1 MSVYPFRPTS
11 ATTTSRAVKLALSLA
26 AAALAAFT
34 LAPSALAAPGDT
46 VRVSMSWEGGDAEGM
61 SSEPSI
67 SADGRYVAFT
77 SAASNVIPG
86 DANKVPD
93 IFVYD
98 RQKETVEL
106 ASPGEISAAE
116 PGPGEIDGQANAP
129 SGEPAISGDGRYVA
143 FSSYA
148 SNLVPGDTN
157 GRQDVYV
164 YDRATR
170 TVERVSVGKGGVQG
184 NGISREPSISQDGRV
199 VAFFS
204 SSTKLVS
211 GLTPVF
217 PYQNIYVHE
226 RGAPGLELI
235 SVGEGSGGN
244 APSHTPSIDGAGDLV
259 AFESQASNLSP
270 QNTSGEENVYLFE
283 RPAQET
289 KLVSVGEAGK
299 GDEAANAGSSRPSI
313 SEDGNVVAFASEASN
328 LVAGDTNSTS
338 DVFAYERGNSS
349 LELVSVGEEG
359 EPASGPSS
367 SGDTPAVSEDGRY
380 VAFSSF
386 ASNLVERDFAPRG
399 VFVRDRTEGRT
410 TRESRGGGGDTQAN
424 GASSAPAI
432 SADGA
437 AIGFESTASNLVPE
451 DENGLADVFLHETG
465 GPGPQPAEVVTLDA
479 VDAGGT
485 PATQSATAFG
495 PVTLTTSADFSWDS
509 SQPGLEPQG
518 LTPWLVETVI
528 QFDDDFTIDAE
539 GLPVCML
546 ESLFGTTTEEALEV
560 CRGAVIGSG
569 HFEGTVGA
577 GPITLFNGAPD
588 AGRPTVLVH
597 IRYTSEFSGSEV
609 TELRTGV
616 FRPSSFGSD
625 YGTELDIGTL
635 ALGLMHI
642 DLSLEGEPVPGHVLV
657 GGRCA
662 DPDHTWNFY
671 SELIATYGLYI
682 APQVIT
688 KEVTLECSVDEDGN
702 GIADELEPPAGEPGE
717 FSDGEGTAG
726 TLLDSGGLAIEV
738 SDAPAPDGVRIKV
751 GEGKGE
757 ASFQVCGFST
767 LTLTAG
773 SEAIVTCGSVIV
785 RVVQGEATVTVGDGS
800 IVASVP
806 TGGEAEVA
814 DNGDGTFTV
823 DNLGDADVTVTIEGE
838 EEIVGGGESTTVEEP
853 LTTTPGHVTGGGQ
866 VATAEGNGRAVFGLE
881 AKSDAKGL
889 RGSCNLVDPSTETKL
904 TCTDV
909 TALSVDGSG
918 ATIAGDATV
927 NGETT
932 TYRIH
937 VEDAGEPGAG
947 QDTFTIHTASGYQV
961 GGTLKAGNVQ
971 VH

>member
-1 MSVYPFRPTS
+1 MGRYALRGL
-11 ATTTSRAVKLALSLA
+11 LASTFLFFAIVST
-26 AAALAAFT
+26 AAAL
-34 LAPSALAAPGDT
+34 PGDT
-46 VRVSMSWEGGDAEGM
+46 VRVSMSWEGGDAEGI
-61 SSEPSI
+61 SREPSI

-77 SAASNVIPG
+77 STASNVILG

-98 RQKETVEL
+98 SQEETVEL

-129 SGEPAISGDGRYVA
+129 SGEPAISADGRYVA

-148 SNLVPGDTN
+148 SNLAPGDTN

-164 YDRATR
+164 YDRATH
-170 TVERVSVGKGGVQG
+170 TVERVSVGEGGVQG

-204 SSTKLVS
+204 SSTNLVPA
-211 GLTPVF
+211 LTPVF
-217 PYQNIYVHE
+217 PHQNIYVYE

-235 SVGEGSGGN
+235 SVGEGGGGN
-244 APSHTPSIDGAGDLV
+244 APSRAPSIDGTGDLV
-259 AFESQASNLSP
+259 AFESQASNLGP
-270 QNTSGEENVYLFE
+270 PDTGGEGNVYLFE
-283 RPAQET
+283 RPVQET
-289 KLVSVGEAGK
+289 ELVSVGKGGK
-299 GDEAANAGSSRPSI
+299 AANASSSHPAI

-338 DVFAYERGNSS
+338 DVFAYERGNPN
-349 LELVSVGEEG
+349 LELVSIGEEG

-367 SGDTPAVSEDGRY
+367 PGDTPAVSEDGRY

-386 ASNLVERDFAPRG
+386 ASNLVERDFAPRDI
-399 VFVRDRTEGRT
+399 FVRDRTEGT
-410 TRESRGGGGDTQAN
+410 TSRESRGGGGDTQAN
-424 GASSAPAI
+424 GASSAPTI
-432 SADGA
+432 SADGT

-451 DENGLADVFLHETG
+451 DENGLIDVFLHETG
-465 GPGPQPAEVVTLDA
+465 GPGPQPPEVVTLDA

-528 QFDDDFTIDAE
+528 QFDDDFSFDAS
-539 GLPVCML
+539 GLETCALP
-546 ESLFGTTTEEALEV
+546 SLVGTSTAQAIEA
-560 CRGAVIGSG
+560 CPGAVIGSG
-569 HFEGTVGA
+569 YFEGTVGA
-577 GPITLFNGAPD
+577 GPITLFNGVPD
-588 AGRPTVLVH
+588 AGRSTVLVH
-597 IRYTSEFSGSEV
+597 IRYPSKFDASEV
-609 TELRTGV
+609 TELRTAV

-635 ALGLMHI
+635 ALGLRHI

-671 SELIATYGLYI
+671 SELIATYGPYI

-688 KEVTLECSVDEDGN
+688 KEVTQECSVDEDGN
-702 GIADELEPPAGEPGE
+702 GIADELEPPGGEPGE

-726 TLLDSGGLAIEV
+726 TVLDSGGLAIEV
-738 SDAPAPDGVRIKV
+738 TDLPAPDGVRIKV
-751 GEGKGE
+751 GEGEGE
-757 ASFQVCGFST
+757 ASFQLCGFST

-806 TGGEAEVA
+806 AGGEVEVA

-823 DNLGDADVTVTIEGE
+823 NNLGDADVTVTIEGE

-866 VATAEGNGRAVFGLE
+866 VATPEGDGRAVFGLE
-881 AKSDAKGL
+881 AKSDAKGV
-889 RGSCNLVDPSTETKL
+889 RGSCKLVDPSAEMKL

-909 TALSVDGSG
+909 TVLAVDGSG
-918 ATIAGDATV
+918 ATIVGDATV
-927 NGETT
+927 NGEAT

-937 VEDAGEPGAG
+937 VEDAGEPGSG
-947 QDTFTIHTASGYQV
+947 LDTFTVQTASGYLT
-961 GGTLKAGNVQ
+961 GGTLKSGNVQ
-971 VH
+971 VR